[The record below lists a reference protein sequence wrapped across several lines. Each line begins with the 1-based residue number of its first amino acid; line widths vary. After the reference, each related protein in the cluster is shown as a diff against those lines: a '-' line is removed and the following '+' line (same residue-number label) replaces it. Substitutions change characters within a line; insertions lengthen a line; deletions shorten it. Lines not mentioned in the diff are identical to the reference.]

1 MKHLIT
7 LLMTT
12 LIITGCSSLSNNKQP
27 VESTEIAISWIDHV
41 QNMRLIN
48 NWQANAKVAI
58 AIQKKT
64 QSAKMTWLQQGEQF
78 DITFSGPF
86 GHAGPTLSGNDKSAT
101 LLVPKEQPLKSSSAS
116 ALLQQRL
123 GWQLPVENA
132 KYWMLGIP
140 SPTSESEVTLK
151 DERLFSL
158 QQDGWTINYT
168 NYTKVDD
175 EYRPSKIIITRGDFK
190 ILLVIYKWQ
199 TQEPSKAI

>member
-1 MKHLIT
+1 MKRLII

-12 LIITGCSSLSNNKQP
+12 LVITGCSSLSNNKQP
-27 VESTEIAISWIDHV
+27 AQSTEIAISWIDHV

-48 NWQANAKVAI
+48 DWQANAKVAI

-64 QSAKMTWLQQGEQF
+64 QSAKMTWLQQDSQF

-86 GHAGPTLSGNDKSAT
+86 GHAGPRISGSDTSVT
-101 LLVPKEQPLKSSSAS
+101 LLIPKEQPLTGSSAS

-132 KYWMLGIP
+132 RYWMLGIP

-151 DERLFSL
+151 DERLLSL
-158 QQDGWTINYT
+158 QQDGWIINYT
-168 NYTKVDD
+168 DYTKVDD

-199 TQEPSKAI
+199 TQEQTETI